1 VLDTDKENNISSNLV
16 PIISPSSYL
25 MQQFNSS
32 SLTQMKAGREQ
43 QENNTT
49 SSNQTQ
55 RGEYL
60 VDEYSLVS
68 ISTT

>member
-1 VLDTDKENNISSNLV
+1 
-16 PIISPSSYL
+16 